1 MLGRINAGGR
11 TIEVLAN
18 AATPIRYKQVFH
30 RNLMGFFLGK
40 ETEENNAEMVQ
51 ELAYI
56 MARAAERADMGKLSY
71 EDYIEWLEGFEA
83 LAFSN
88 QETASALIDI
98 YQGNQ
103 IADSEVKKNPDQQTD
118 R

>member
-1 MLGRINAGGR
+1 MFGRIKAGDR
-11 TIEVLAN
+11 TVEVLAN

-30 RNLMGFFLGK
+30 KNLMAFFLGK

-103 IADSEVKKNPDQQTD
+103 IADSEVKKNPDRQTD

>member
-1 MLGRINAGGR
+1 MLGKINAGGK

-40 ETEENNAEMVQ
+40 VSDEDNAEMVQ

-71 EDYIEWLEGFEA
+71 EDYIAWLEGFDA

-103 IADSEVKKNPDQQTD
+103 IADSEVKKNHDQQTVK
-118 R
+118 

>member
-1 MLGRINAGGR
+1 MLGKINAGGKEL
-11 TIEVLAN
+11 EVLAN

-40 ETEENNAEMVQ
+40 ETDETNAEMVQ

-56 MARAAERADMGKLSY
+56 MVRAAERADMGKLSY
-71 EDYIEWLEGFEA
+71 EDYIEWLEGFDA

-88 QETASALIDI
+88 QETASALIDV

-103 IADSEVKKNPDQQTD
+103 ITDSEVKKNQDQSTEK
-118 R
+118 

>member
-1 MLGRINAGGR
+1 MFGKIHAGGK
-11 TIEVLAN
+11 TLEVLAN
-18 AATPIRYKQVFH
+18 AATQIRYKQVFH

-40 ETEENNAEMVQ
+40 GTDEDNAETVQ

-71 EDYIEWLEGFEA
+71 DDYIEWLEGFEP
-83 LAFSN
+83 LAFAN
-88 QETASALIDI
+88 QETASEIIDV

-103 IADSEVKKNPDQQTD
+103 IADSEVKKNPDQLTGK
-118 R
+118 